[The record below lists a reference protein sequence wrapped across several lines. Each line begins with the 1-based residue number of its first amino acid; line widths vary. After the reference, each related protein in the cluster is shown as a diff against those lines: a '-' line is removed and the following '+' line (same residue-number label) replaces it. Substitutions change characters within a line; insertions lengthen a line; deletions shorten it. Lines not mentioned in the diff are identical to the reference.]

1 METTLSIVVTD
12 SGLGGLSVM
21 AELEKNLSENPIA
34 GNIRL
39 TFFNALAD
47 KKCGYNT
54 MISEEEK
61 VNVFNAAL
69 EGMVQW
75 YNPDIIFIACNTL
88 SVVYPK
94 TNFAKETNL
103 NVLGI
108 VDFGVDLVYH
118 CLLADKHFIAIMLG
132 TPTTID
138 SGAHKKKLLERGI
151 KSDRIVEQPCYMLE
165 SAIQVDPFSNQTR
178 HMIKEFMTEAK
189 KKIAVEYKGVCVVL
203 CCTHYGYS
211 CHLFEEELQNT
222 FSCPVQVLNP
232 NSSMSSYLTVNTN
245 SNIDHSKIS
254 AKVVSRV
261 NVFPEEISVLGE
273 LLKNTSEKVY
283 ESLTNYSH
291 KKELFNFTS
300 Q

>member
-12 SGLGGLSVM
+12 SGLGGLSIM

-47 KKCGYNT
+47 KNCGYNT
-54 MISEEEK
+54 MGSEEEK

-69 EGMVQW
+69 EGMVKG

-108 VDFGVDLVYH
+108 VDFGVDLIYER
-118 CLLADKHFIAIMLG
+118 LTTKRQSIAILLG
-132 TPTTID
+132 TPTTIN
-138 SGAHKKKLLERGI
+138 SGSHKKKLVERGI
-151 KSDRIVEQPCYMLE
+151 YSDRIIEQPCNLLE
-165 SAIQVDPFSNQTR
+165 SAIQDDPFSNQTR

-189 KKIAVEYKGVCVVL
+189 EKIAVEYKEVCAAL

-211 CHLFEEELQNT
+211 YHLFEEELQNT

-232 NSSMSSYLTVNTN
+232 NSSMSTYLTVNAN
-245 SNIDHSKIS
+245 STIDQSKIS
-254 AKVVSRV
+254 AEVVSRV
-261 NVFPEEISVLGE
+261 QIFEEEIEVIGE

-283 ESLTNYSH
+283 ESLTNYQH